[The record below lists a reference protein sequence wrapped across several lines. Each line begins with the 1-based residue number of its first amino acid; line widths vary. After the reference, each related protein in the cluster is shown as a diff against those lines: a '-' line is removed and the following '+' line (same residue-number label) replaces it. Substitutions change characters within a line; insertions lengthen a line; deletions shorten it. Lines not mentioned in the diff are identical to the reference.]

1 MNYYLDVFKKYADF
15 DGRSRRKEF
24 WMFFLFHIIII
35 YGLIGLSA
43 ATNSPIFMFI
53 VILYGIATILP
64 SIAVQIRRMHDSG
77 RSGWFILIP
86 YYSFYLLCVDSQD
99 GANEYGLNP
108 KDVGNYE
115 INEIGNNQD

>member
-86 YYSFYLLCVDSQD
+86 YYSFYLLCVDSRD

>member
-1 MNYYLDVFKKYADF
+1 
-15 DGRSRRKEF
+15 
-24 WMFFLFHIIII
+24 
-35 YGLIGLSA
+35 
-43 ATNSPIFMFI
+43 MFI
-53 VILYGIATILP
+53 VTLYGIATIFP